1 MPASAAGD
9 RTHLLLSAARRFGIA
24 LTLATGLT
32 AASGGVQAHPHVF
45 VEVGF
50 GLQFID
56 RALEAIDVTWRFDEF
71 YSQAMLPDYMK
82 KGEKQ
87 LSPQGVKGLY
97 DDVFRFLADYRFF
110 TDVSVDGV
118 LMNPVKATGF
128 MARVDRGALVFTFLV
143 PLPKPMTAGTLDLIG
158 FDPEYFIEYTLAG
171 PPEIRGKPPR
181 HTCKTRRFQR
191 DTEITG
197 PVGVAGLSCTIG

>member
-1 MPASAAGD
+1 MI
-9 RTHLLLSAARRFGIA
+9 AARRFVIA

-32 AASGGVQAHPHVF
+32 AAADGASAHPHVF
-45 VEVGF
+45 IEVGF
-50 GLQFID
+50 GLQFTD

-87 LSPQGVKGLY
+87 LSPRGVKGLY
-97 DDVFRFLADYRFF
+97 DDVFRALGDYRFY
-110 TDVSVDGV
+110 TDVSIDGIMMV
-118 LMNPVKATGF
+118 PVKATGF
-128 MARVDRGALVFTFLV
+128 MARVDHGALVFTFLI
-143 PLPKPMTAGTLDLIG
+143 PLPKPMTAGKLDLLG

-171 PPEIRGKPPR
+171 PAEVRGKPPR
-181 HTCKTRRFQR
+181 YSCKTRGFRR

-197 PVGVAGLSCTIG
+197 PIDVAGLSCTIG